1 MNRIQHIFKER
12 SKKVI
17 PFITAGYPN
26 KSDSLGMV
34 LAAESAGAS
43 MIEIGMPFSDPLAD
57 GPIIQKSSQIALN
70 NGVTLPWILKLVS
83 EIRKQSDIP
92 LALMGYVNPIMKFG
106 LEDFLIESSSMGID
120 GLIVPDLPPEEGDD
134 YIVMA
139 KEKNISPI
147 LLVAPNT
154 PPNRI
159 NEISILAR
167 DLLYCVAILGVGGI
181 VGAILTGVFSAAS
194 LGGSGINTETIGS
207 QGLYIHP
214 NIWHEGVFPIQE
226 KCSFQGRQGKVH
238 ARVSIDLQKEFKKYI
253 FFKTSMN

>member
-12 SKKVI
+12 GKKVI
-17 PFITAGYPN
+17 PFLTAGYP
-26 KSDSLGMV
+26 KKDDSLGMV

-70 NGVTLPWILKLVS
+70 NGVTLSWILKLVS

-92 LALMGYVNPIMKFG
+92 LALMGYVNPMMKFG
-106 LEDFLIESSSMGID
+106 LEDFLIESSSMGVD
-120 GLIVPDLPPEEGDD
+120 GLIVPDLPPEEGGD

-154 PPNRI
+154 PSNRI
-159 NEISILAR
+159 NQISILAR
-167 DLLYCVAILGVGGI
+167 DLIYCVSILGVTGKFNSPSHGI
-181 VGAILTGVFSAAS
+181 AEYMKRVKENSECPYVVGF
-194 LGGSGINTETIGS
+194 GIENHRDVLNINKHAHGAVIGS
-207 QGLYIHP
+207 AIIKMIG
-214 NIWHEGVFPIQE
+214 NSTDPISIVE
-226 KCSFQGRQGKVH
+226 KYVRSLIG
-238 ARVSIDLQKEFKKYI
+238 E
-253 FFKTSMN
+253 